1 MLHGLLDRFPDAVPG
16 RVVADRDGRHP
27 LVESDHE
34 GIEGDADRDQA
45 EAARLKVGEAEPEDQ
60 GVRDH
65 EDAIPHGLELA
76 PREIDELERGL
87 ECEAGEEEPHARD
100 AHPTK
105 LTERPTR
112 DDHHDD
118 RGDQGQDEQ
127 PHNGE
132 RSGRLPGPGA
142 YDANVAELE
151 YSVSGGI
158 ARLTINRP
166 ERRNAVSFDVMRGLR
181 DGLADARTDDEVRV
195 VVITGAGEQAFC
207 AGADLTG
214 IADNSGAIAAHDGR
228 GAFADL
234 FRDLWSL
241 GKPTIARVRGYA
253 LAGGFGLAMSCDFVI
268 AADDAQF
275 GTPEVNVGLWPYM
288 ITIPLLRSI
297 PPRLVLELMMTG
309 RRVDATEAERV
320 GLVNRVVPVAELDA
334 QVDALAHD
342 LASKS
347 PLVLRLGKTAFQ
359 HVLDL
364 DADHALDYLQAML
377 TVTTLSEDA
386 AEGVAAFAAKRAP
399 RWTGR

>member
-1 MLHGLLDRFPDAVPG
+1 M
-16 RVVADRDGRHP
+16 
-27 LVESDHE
+27 
-34 GIEGDADRDQA
+34 
-45 EAARLKVGEAEPEDQ
+45 
-60 GVRDH
+60 
-65 EDAIPHGLELA
+65 
-76 PREIDELERGL
+76 
-87 ECEAGEEEPHARD
+87 
-100 AHPTK
+100 
-105 LTERPTR
+105 
-112 DDHHDD
+112 
-118 RGDQGQDEQ
+118 
-127 PHNGE
+127 
-132 RSGRLPGPGA
+132 
-142 YDANVAELE
+142 AELE
-151 YSVSGGI
+151 YAVDDGI

-181 DGLADARTDDEVRV
+181 DGLADARADDGVRV
-195 VVITGAGEQAFC
+195 VVITGAGDQAFC

-320 GLVNRVVPVAELDA
+320 GLVNRVVPVADLDA
-334 QVDALAHD
+334 EVDVLAHD

-359 HVLDL
+359 RVLDL